1 MYPATDWYALM
12 LNDAVANQRY
22 NLNLS
27 GGGTVARYYI
37 AATFNQDHGLMKVD
51 KRNNFNNNIDLKRYA
66 IRSNVNINV
75 TKKTKVNVR
84 LYTTIEDYTGPI
96 DGGTTLYNKIM
107 QTSPVGFPAFY
118 PQTKIQNIFSI
129 LCLVILMLLKVS
141 SI

>member
-1 MYPATDWYALM
+1 MKLLKQEILLEHYHILRKKIANTIAGANPYMYPATDWYALM

-75 TKKTKVNVR
+75 TKKTKSKR
-84 LYTTIEDYTGPI
+84 SIIY
-96 DGGTTLYNKIM
+96 YN
-107 QTSPVGFPAFY
+107 
-118 PQTKIQNIFSI
+118 
-129 LCLVILMLLKVS
+129 
-141 SI
+141 

>member
-1 MYPATDWYALM
+1 M

-75 TKKTKVNVR
+75 TKKIQSKR
-84 LYTTIEDYTGPI
+84 SDYILQLKYYTGPI

-118 PQTKIQNIFSI
+118 PQTKGYRTYSAYY
-129 LCLVILMLLKVS
+129 VW
-141 SI
+141 

>member
-1 MYPATDWYALM
+1 MVCINV
-12 LNDAVANQRY
+12 NDAVANQRY